1 MQANLRTLGSV
12 AILGAFLLAG
22 CAGTDGDET
31 DTGPDPSAP
40 FVSTAAGSSSPGKGP
55 SYDPGLDPSDFV
67 AVIDNPFLP
76 MPVGARW
83 TYEVEEETIEVV
95 VLEETRVIQGVT
107 ATVVRDT
114 VTEDGE
120 LVEDTF
126 DWYAQ
131 DKDGNVWYLGEDTTE
146 YEDGEPV
153 SHAGAWE
160 WGKDGALPG
169 IVMWAH
175 PQANGTP
182 YYQEYYAGEA
192 MDQAAVVAVG
202 ASVTIPLGTYTDT
215 VTTREWNPLDGGS
228 ADDGYE
234 VVHYAKGIGPIE
246 KGHPGE
252 PKETLVDYE
261 MPAA

>member
-1 MQANLRTLGSV
+1 MRSKWPVSVSFVAFLASGCMGGSV
-12 AILGAFLLAG
+12 
-22 CAGTDGDET
+22 DV
-31 DTGPDPSAP
+31 GPKPD
-40 FVSTAAGSSSPGKGP
+40 
-55 SYDPGLDPSDFV
+55 YDPRLQPPDFV
-67 AVIDNPFLP
+67 AAIDNPFLP

-83 TYEVEEETIEVV
+83 TYEVEDERIDVV
-95 VLEETRVIQGVT
+95 VLDETRMIQGVR

-114 VTEDGE
+114 VTVDGE
-120 LVEDTF
+120 VVEDTF

-131 DKDGNVWYLGEDTTE
+131 DRRGNVWYLGEDTTE

-169 IVMWAH
+169 IVMWGD
-175 PQANGTP
+175 PRPNGTA
-182 YYQEYYAGEA
+182 YYQEFLWGEA
-192 MDQAAVVAVG
+192 IDQAAVVALDQPV
-202 ASVTIPLGTYTDT
+202 AIPLGTYRDT

-252 PKETLVDYE
+252 PKETLVDYQ
-261 MPAA
+261 MPS